1 MTRNPHVLL
10 AAPLLLFLLLPATPA
25 VTQQGDVAEPAGDVE
40 TEVPVVPPL
49 ESDEDALATVEE
61 ILADEANMLEGD
73 YEYQPANRR
82 DPFLPLI
89 GNPDTGV
96 DPPCTP
102 KHDDDPSCVG
112 IDGIRVTGIFLWPE
126 PFAQVKAPDRTR
138 SYILREG
145 AELRDGRVVR
155 ITSNEVVFEQRVDD
169 PMSFK
174 PTRDVTKM
182 LVPEPIG

>member
-1 MTRNPHVLL
+1 MTRNPHALL

-40 TEVPVVPPL
+40 TEGPVVPPL
-49 ESDEDALATVEE
+49 EADEDALATVEE

-89 GNPDTGV
+89 GVRGPEDV
-96 DPPCTP
+96 KDCVPS
-102 KHDDDPSCVG
+102 DDEDPSCIR
-112 IDGIRVTGIFLWPE
+112 IDGIRITGIFLWPE